1 MPFERGA
8 IAMPG
13 LLSVLGLLALTLFS
27 GWASGCSGSDSGM
40 PVITLEVDGH
50 SVRTEVAGT
59 AATRA
64 RGLMYRKKMR
74 KNSGMLFVYD
84 KPEPLSF
91 WMKNTYLPLTIAFID
106 TQGVI
111 VHLED
116 MQPLTTTAH
125 RAPKAV
131 PYALEMNLGWF
142 AANGVEVG
150 AKVDFE
156 LPPELEPEAR

>member
-1 MPFERGA
+1 MTFERGA

-27 GWASGCSGSDSGM
+27 VRAAGCSGSDSGM
-40 PVITLEVDGH
+40 PSITLEVDGH
-50 SVRTEVAGT
+50 SVRAEVAAT

-84 KPEPLSF
+84 QPEALSF

-106 TQGVI
+106 KQGVI

-116 MQPLTTTAH
+116 MQPLTTAAH

-142 AANGVEVG
+142 AANGIEVG

-156 LPPELEPEAR
+156 LPPELKPEAR